1 MKHTYKI
8 AGMTCNNC
16 KASVEKY
23 LSKIDHVSEV
33 SVNLEK
39 GEAEVKMNKHISTDI
54 LQKALPEKYTLSEKK
69 EKNVFAS
76 SSMSAMPMEEEK
88 SKLQQLKPLLLIIFY
103 IATASVLLHYKNW
116 TWSAF
121 MLDFMGLFYIV
132 FSFFKMLDLKG
143 FPESFRMYDPLAK
156 RVPFYGK
163 VYPFI
168 ETALGLMFL
177 LRFEINIALI
187 ITLIV
192 LGITT
197 IGVTKTLLDKKSIR
211 CACLGTALKLPMTE
225 ATFIE
230 NAIMIGRSVIDH
242 FTNGTVD
249 EIHVVYNYFVNV
261 AQQEIK
267 SETLLPLAYDSIE
280 DKVVDRLYEPSKESI
295 VNTLI
300 PRHLNVQ
307 MWKYLLESYA
317 SEQAARML
325 SMENATSNAQD
336 MIKDLTLQFNKAR
349 QAAITTEMLEIV
361 GGAEALG

>member
-8 AGMTCNNC
+8 EGMTCNNC

-23 LSKIDHVSEV
+23 LSELDNITNVT
-33 SVNLEK
+33 VNLEQ
-39 GEAEVKMNKHISTDI
+39 GEAELIMSKHIDTET
-54 LQKALPEKYTLSEKK
+54 LQKALPEKYNLSKKK

-76 SSMSAMPMEEEK
+76 SSISSKSLEEEK

-116 TWSAF
+116 SWSEF

-143 FPESFRMYDPLAK
+143 FPDSFRMYDPLAK
-156 RVPFYGK
+156 RIPIYGWI
-163 VYPFI
+163 YPFI

-177 LRFEINIALI
+177 MRFEVNIALI
-187 ITLIV
+187 ITLVV

-230 NAIMIGRSVIDH
+230 NAIMIVMAILM
-242 FTNGTVD
+242 
-249 EIHVVYNYFVNV
+249 
-261 AQQEIK
+261 
-267 SETLLPLAYDSIE
+267 LL
-280 DKVVDRLYEPSKESI
+280 
-295 VNTLI
+295 
-300 PRHLNVQ
+300 
-307 MWKYLLESYA
+307 
-317 SEQAARML
+317 
-325 SMENATSNAQD
+325 
-336 MIKDLTLQFNKAR
+336 NKF
-349 QAAITTEMLEIV
+349 
-361 GGAEALG
+361 

>member
-1 MKHTYKI
+1 MKHIYKI
-8 AGMTCNNC
+8 KGMTCGRC
-16 KASVEKY
+16 KASVENS
-23 LSKIDHVSEV
+23 LRDIDDVSDVE
-33 SVNLEK
+33 VNLENQ
-39 GEAEVKMNKHISTDI
+39 EARITMDKHIDI
-54 LQKALPEKYTLSEKK
+54 VELQKSLASKYTITQK
-69 EKNVFAS
+69 EIKNVFTSTQS
-76 SSMSAMPMEEEK
+76 SSFEIEEEK

-103 IATASVLLHYKNW
+103 IASASVLLNYKNW
-116 TWSAF
+116 SWSEF

-230 NAIMIGRSVIDH
+230 NAIMIVM
-242 FTNGTVD
+242 
-249 EIHVVYNYFVNV
+249 
-261 AQQEIK
+261 A
-267 SETLLPLAYDSIE
+267 TLM
-280 DKVVDRLYEPSKESI
+280 
-295 VNTLI
+295 LI
-300 PRHLNVQ
+300 N
-307 MWKYLLESYA
+307 
-317 SEQAARML
+317 
-325 SMENATSNAQD
+325 
-336 MIKDLTLQFNKAR
+336 
-349 QAAITTEMLEIV
+349 
-361 GGAEALG
+361 